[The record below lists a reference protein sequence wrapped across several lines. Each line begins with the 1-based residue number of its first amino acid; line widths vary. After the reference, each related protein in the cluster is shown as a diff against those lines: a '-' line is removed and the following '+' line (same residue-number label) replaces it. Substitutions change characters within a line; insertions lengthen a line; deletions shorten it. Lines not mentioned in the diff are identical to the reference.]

1 MTILEILFPE
11 EIDGVET
18 TMNHENFFLDA
29 ECSDWNSEN
38 STSMLLKKKSS
49 YEFRRKENTGNLL
62 MKRFEDILF
71 IEKSSSNLP
80 EQELTTNSMKL
91 NDQIV
96 SKHTRAKR

>member
-1 MTILEILFPE
+1 
-11 EIDGVET
+11 
-18 TMNHENFFLDA
+18 
-29 ECSDWNSEN
+29 
-38 STSMLLKKKSS
+38 
-49 YEFRRKENTGNLL
+49 